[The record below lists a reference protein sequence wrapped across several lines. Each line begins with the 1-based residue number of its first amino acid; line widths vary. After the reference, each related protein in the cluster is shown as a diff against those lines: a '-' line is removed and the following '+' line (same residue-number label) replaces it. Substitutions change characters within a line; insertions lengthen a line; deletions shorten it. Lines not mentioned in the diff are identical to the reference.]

1 MAAPAA
7 PGCKANMGEPWGT
20 NKTERCVVM
29 SVRGQWFEK
38 DNGQRRGLCVV
49 EGLDFMAVI

>member
-1 MAAPAA
+1 
-7 PGCKANMGEPWGT
+7 MGEPWGT

-38 DNGQRRGLCVV
+38 DNGQRRGLCVI
-49 EGLDFMAVI
+49 EGQDFMAVIRF